1 MAPAAKPAGRIALWG
16 MMAAVTV
23 TLSLLEGLLPP
34 LPALPPGARVGLANI
49 PVLLAGL
56 LAGPLGALP
65 LALLKALT
73 ALLSRGG
80 MAALMSLSGG
90 LLSALCVCGLFALPR
105 RPLGLAG
112 VSVAGAVCHDL
123 GQLLCGRL
131 IMGTPALWAYAPVM
145 LLLALPAG
153 VLTGTLLRLLLPAVR
168 RFWPDL
174 SSRKTLWKG

>member
-34 LPALPPGARVGLANI
+34 LPALPPGARV
-49 PVLLAGL
+49 
-56 LAGPLGALP
+56 
-65 LALLKALT
+65 
-73 ALLSRGG
+73 
-80 MAALMSLSGG
+80 
-90 LLSALCVCGLFALPR
+90 
-105 RPLGLAG
+105 GLAG

-174 SSRKTLWKG
+174 SSRKTHWKG